1 MSAPASPPRWDAAL
15 RAAGLPTVDDPGG
28 TVVVLSAHPD
38 DEVLGVGAWLAGQ
51 VGRPLHLVVATD
63 GEQSHPGSP
72 TVTPDQLRTVRR
84 RELAEA
90 LAILGHPQARTT
102 HLGLRDA
109 ALPDDREPLARLL
122 GPLLQDATVVL
133 APYEHDGH
141 GDHDVLGAVA
151 REVLPERTTFWRYPV
166 WRWTRST
173 PDTGA
178 EWLRGA
184 ALLPRPA
191 DGARRKAAALRAF
204 RSQLE
209 PWSDHPADQ
218 VVVTPALLEHALTAP
233 EVVLP

>member
-1 MSAPASPPRWDAAL
+1 MTAPASATRWDATL
-15 RAAGLPTVDDPGG
+15 RDAALPTVDDPGG
-28 TVVVLSAHPD
+28 PVVVLSAHPD

-51 VGRPLHLVVATD
+51 VDRRLHLVVATD

-90 LAILGHPQARTT
+90 LAVLGHPQVRTT

-109 ALPDDREPLARLL
+109 ALPDDREPLTRLL
-122 GPLLQDATVVL
+122 QPLLQDAAVVL

-151 REVLPERTTFWRYPV
+151 RELVPAGTTLWRYPV

-173 PDTGA
+173 PDVGA
-178 EWLRGA
+178 DWLQGA
-184 ALLPRPA
+184 ALLPSSA
-191 DGARRKAAALRAF
+191 GAAQQKAAALRAF

-233 EVVLP
+233 EVVLT

>member
-1 MSAPASPPRWDAAL
+1 MTASTSPARWDATL
-15 RAAGLPTVDDPGG
+15 RDAALPTVDDPGG
-28 TVVVLSAHPD
+28 PVVVLSAHPD

-51 VGRPLHLVVATD
+51 VGRRLHLVVATD

-90 LAILGHPQARTT
+90 LAVLGHPQVRTT

-109 ALPDDREPLARLL
+109 ALPDDREPLVRLL
-122 GPLLQDATVVL
+122 RPLLQAPAVVL

-151 REVLPERTTFWRYPV
+151 RELVPAGTTLWRYPV

-173 PDTGA
+173 PDAGA
-178 EWLRGA
+178 DWLEGA
-184 ALLPRPA
+184 ALLPSPP
-191 DGARRKAAALRAF
+191 GAAERKAAALRAF

-233 EVVLP
+233 EVVLT